1 MVALNIA
8 MNMAADHDIVQSLQ
22 LIFNTLRYLDFLF
35 IVFLFVT
42 DATTVIVVMPLVA
55 LISQQVESLKSAG
68 YSAIQISGE
77 TDIDQLK
84 STSYTHIFITP
95 EMLNTH
101 LEQIIDDTTVSHVFV
116 DESHC
121 VSNW

>member
-42 DATTVIVVMPLVA
+42 DATRVIVVMPLVA

-77 TDIDQLK
+77 TDIYIYIYYYY
-84 STSYTHIFITP
+84 SYCFIGVQVPGRRLPLGQHIP
-95 EMLNTH
+95 R
-101 LEQIIDDTTVSHVFV
+101 
-116 DESHC
+116 
-121 VSNW
+121 

>member
-42 DATTVIVVMPLVA
+42 DATTVIVVMLLVA
-55 LISQQVESLKSAG
+55 LISHQVESL
-68 YSAIQISGE
+68 
-77 TDIDQLK
+77 
-84 STSYTHIFITP
+84 
-95 EMLNTH
+95 
-101 LEQIIDDTTVSHVFV
+101 
-116 DESHC
+116 
-121 VSNW
+121 